1 MQPLLYTVVCFF
13 FVYSSLL
20 GGVVLCVCIHIVFVS
35 LTRVSRVTVV
45 VSSVGSR
52 RCTAQVLH
60 GLDLS
65 DSYFRVHRPCL
76 DGLDLSLSLARSIAR
91 ALSLDSLCRSSA
103 RTRKERG
110 FLRNDIAIAGAVGVP
125 GSAARFA

>member
-52 RCTAQVLH
+52 RV
-60 GLDLS
+60 
-65 DSYFRVHRPCL
+65 Y
-76 DGLDLSLSLARSIAR
+76 
-91 ALSLDSLCRSSA
+91 
-103 RTRKERG
+103 RTG
-110 FLRNDIAIAGAVGVP
+110 
-125 GSAARFA
+125 AARIGPL